1 MVPAE
6 RRLRLVEDNL
16 KPVVTRA
23 DRYTP
28 GIDRVFLEYAQF
40 RGFVVD
46 PAIVRH
52 ATGKP
57 KVERGIP
64 YCREDFFRGEVFH
77 DVAEMRTRAVA
88 WCRDIAGTL
97 SAWTLR
103 ELAALR
109 KRQICLL
116 LFSAWPPGPA
126 AAPAPFL
133 TATPVAAQDGLGRG
147 RSQC

>member
-1 MVPAE
+1 MFFGGVVK
-6 RRLRLVEDNL
+6 RLVEDNL

-23 DRYTP
+23 DRYAP

-64 YCREDFFRGEVFH
+64 SCREDFFRGESFR
-77 DVAEMRTRAVA
+77 DLAEMRARALV
-88 WCRDIAGTL
+88 W
-97 SAWTLR
+97 
-103 ELAALR
+103 
-109 KRQICLL
+109 
-116 LFSAWPPGPA
+116 
-126 AAPAPFL
+126 
-133 TATPVAAQDGLGRG
+133 
-147 RSQC
+147 

>member
-1 MVPAE
+1 VCYSRYAFLWISLRQDLSAVLDGLE
-6 RRLRLVEDNL
+6 AAWVFFGGVVKRLVEDNL

-57 KVERGIP
+57 
-64 YCREDFFRGEVFH
+64 
-77 DVAEMRTRAVA
+77 
-88 WCRDIAGTL
+88 
-97 SAWTLR
+97 
-103 ELAALR
+103 
-109 KRQICLL
+109 
-116 LFSAWPPGPA
+116 
-126 AAPAPFL
+126 
-133 TATPVAAQDGLGRG
+133 
-147 RSQC
+147 